1 MPVRRPLAA
10 GRRHTVG
17 CLPDGTVVA
26 TGADSGGECRTS
38 LWRDVVAV
46 AAGGVHVAGNTG
58 RSHTLG
64 LRIDGTVLACG
75 WNAQGQCDVQDWQ
88 DIIAVAAGWR
98 FSVGLRGDGS

>member
-1 MPVRRPLAA
+1 MPGRRAVAA
-10 GRRHTVG
+10 GQRHTVG

-64 LRIDGTVLACG
+64 LRADGTVVATG
-75 WNAQGQCDVQDWQ
+75 SNSHGQLEV
-88 DIIAVAAGWR
+88 GSWR
-98 FSVGLRGDGS
+98 LG